1 MVRAPKAGPTGLVFS
16 TIRGTHRSA
25 LRCRLVGRRFPRILM
40 NSSLCRIGFRVR
52 LRRCAAPVGIIVA
65 LVAAPAASAQLA
77 SRPAE
82 TWIKTLDAPNRVA
95 RLKLDE
101 TISRLK
107 LKPGDV
113 VADIGAGAGTWSV
126 PLAKAVQPA
135 GKVYAVDIDQGLI
148 DHVALKARQAKVGN
162 VETVLGKF
170 TDPNLPARDVDVA
183 FIFDVLHH
191 IEDRVGYLKNL
202 AKYLKPD
209 GRIAIVDFY
218 PERGPHKNDAT
229 LQVTKEQAKA
239 WMAEMGF
246 KPADDHEL
254 FADSWFVV
262 YAR

>member
-1 MVRAPKAGPTGLVFS
+1 MLAGLRAPFVLLVMHPPFYQ
-16 TIRGTHRSA
+16 IDFRV
-25 LRCRLVGRRFPRILM
+25 LCRCRAA
-40 NSSLCRIGFRVR
+40 GF
-52 LRRCAAPVGIIVA
+52 AFIVA
-65 LVAAPAASAQLA
+65 LALAPAASAQLA

-82 TWIKTLDAPNRVA
+82 SWIKTLDAPNRIA

-101 TISRLK
+101 TIGRLK

-126 PLAKAVQPA
+126 PLAKAVPA

-202 AKYLKPD
+202 SKYLKPK

-246 KPADDHEL
+246 KPAADHEL
-254 FADSWFVV
+254 FPDSWFVV

>member
-1 MVRAPKAGPTGLVFS
+1 MPPLTNPAVRS
-16 TIRGTHRSA
+16 TQT
-25 LRCRLVGRRFPRILM
+25 
-40 NSSLCRIGFRVR
+40 NSRVRDAVPR
-52 LRRCAAPVGIIVA
+52 LRRRQS
-65 LVAAPAASAQLA
+65 PAALALLAALAIVPAVSAQLA

-82 TWIKTLDAPNRVA
+82 TWIKTLDSPNRVA
-95 RLKLDE
+95 RLKLEE

-107 LKPGDV
+107 LKPGEI

-126 PLAKAVQPA
+126 PLAKAVLPA

-148 DHVALKARQAKVGN
+148 DHVALKAKQARVAN

-191 IEDRVGYLKNL
+191 IEDRTGYLKNL
-202 AKYLKPD
+202 ASYLKPG
-209 GRIAIVDFY
+209 GRIVIVDFY

-229 LQVTKEQAKA
+229 LQVTKDQAHG
-239 WMAEMGF
+239 WLAELGF
-246 KPADDHEL
+246 KPVDDHEL

-262 YAR
+262 YARPAQR